1 MEFPPGVSIRSPANR
16 RAIVGFLEI
25 KNLCKSF
32 DTVSVINDFSI
43 EIVEQTLCCLVGP
56 NGAGKTTTMDLITGR
71 QKPTSGQ
78 ILFCDDD
85 ITGLDEHEI
94 ARRGIGRKFQ
104 VPAVFRDLSVRQN
117 LEVAYSR
124 STNPLKNIFRFGEPG
139 FPQRLEQVVSQT
151 GLSERLDVEAGI
163 LSHGETQWLEIGMVL
178 MQDPRLLL
186 LDEPV
191 AGMTEAEIEK
201 TVSIFRDLKKT
212 NTLVVVEHDMA
223 FVREI
228 ADVVTVMH
236 MGSLLAQGPISA
248 IEANPRVR
256 EVYLGDA
263 EA

>member
-1 MEFPPGVSIRSPANR
+1 MS
-16 RAIVGFLEI
+16 FLEI

-32 DTVSVINDFSI
+32 DTTPIINDFSI
-43 EIVEQTLCCLVGP
+43 EIVESTLCCLVGP

-85 ITGLDEHEI
+85 ITGLGEHEI

-124 STNPLKNIFRFGEPG
+124 STNPLKNMFRFNAPG
-139 FPQRLEQVVSQT
+139 FREKLSEVAELAGLSDRLET
-151 GLSERLDVEAGI
+151 EAGI

-201 TVSIFRDLKKT
+201 TVRIFKDLKKT

-228 ADVVTVMH
+228 ADVVSVMH
-236 MGSLLAQGPISA
+236 MGSLLAQGPISE
-248 IEANPRVR
+248 IEANDRVR

-263 EA
+263 EL

>member
-1 MEFPPGVSIRSPANR
+1 M
-16 RAIVGFLEI
+16 GFLEI
-25 KNLCKSF
+25 RNLSKSF
-32 DTVSVINDFSI
+32 DTVGVINDFSV
-43 EIVEQTLCCLVGP
+43 EIVEATLCCLVGP

-71 QKPTSGQ
+71 QKPTSGRV
-78 ILFCDDD
+78 LFCDED

-104 VPAVFRDLSVRQN
+104 VPAVFKELSVRQN

-124 STNPLKNIFRFGEPG
+124 STNPLKNIFRFRESG
-139 FPQRLEQVVSQT
+139 FAAKLDEVLSLS
-151 GLSERLDVEAGI
+151 GLTERRNTEAGI

-186 LDEPV
+186 LDEPI

-201 TVSIFRDLKKT
+201 TAAIFSDLKKT
-212 NTLVVVEHDMA
+212 NTLVVVEHDMG
-223 FVREI
+223 FVRMI

-236 MGSLLAQGPISA
+236 MGSLLAQGTISE
-248 IEANPRVR
+248 IEQNERVR
-256 EVYLGDA
+256 EVYLGGV

>member
-1 MEFPPGVSIRSPANR
+1 MS
-16 RAIVGFLEI
+16 FLEI

-32 DTVSVINDFSI
+32 DTTPIINDFSI
-43 EIVEQTLCCLVGP
+43 EIVESTLCCLVGP

-85 ITGLDEHEI
+85 ITGLGEHEI

-124 STNPLKNIFRFGEPG
+124 STNPLKNMFRFNAPG
-139 FPQRLEQVVSQT
+139 FREKLSEVAELAGLSDRLES
-151 GLSERLDVEAGI
+151 EAGI

-201 TVSIFRDLKKT
+201 TVRIFKDLKKT

-228 ADVVTVMH
+228 ADVVSVMH
-236 MGSLLAQGPISA
+236 MGSLLAQGPISE
-248 IEANPRVR
+248 IEANDRVR

-263 EA
+263 EL

>member
-1 MEFPPGVSIRSPANR
+1 MS
-16 RAIVGFLEI
+16 FLEI
-25 KNLCKSF
+25 RNLCKSF
-32 DTVSVINDFSI
+32 DTTPIINNFSI

-85 ITGLDEHEI
+85 ITGLDEHVI

-104 VPAVFRDLSVRQN
+104 VPAVFRELSVRQN

-124 STNPLKNIFRFGEPG
+124 STNPIKNIFRFGDPG
-139 FPQRLEQVVSQT
+139 FAEKLDEVVTRT
-151 GLSERLDVEAGI
+151 GLAERLNVEAGI

-201 TVSIFRDLKKT
+201 TVTIFRELKKT

-228 ADVVTVMH
+228 AERITVLHLGQVLAEGDVR
-236 MGSLLAQGPISA
+236 Q
-248 IEANPRVR
+248 IETDPRVR
-256 EVYLGDA
+256 EAYLGSKGIG
-263 EA
+263 